1 MIFIHVSVN
10 YGSASKIKELVCGRD
25 SCR

>member
-10 YGSASKIKELVCGRD
+10 YGNASKIKELVCGRD